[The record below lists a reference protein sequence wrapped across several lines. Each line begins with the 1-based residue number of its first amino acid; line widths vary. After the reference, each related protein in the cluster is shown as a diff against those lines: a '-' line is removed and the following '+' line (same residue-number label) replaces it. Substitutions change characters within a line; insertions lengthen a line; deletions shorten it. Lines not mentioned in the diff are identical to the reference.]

1 MFDQVSIIGC
11 GLIGSSILR
20 RLKKNKS
27 VKNLVCYDNNKSVC
41 EIIKK
46 ESLSDHIASSP
57 IDAVK
62 NSDFILVATPISS
75 FENII
80 NSIKDNLKPGSILTD
95 TCSVKIGVDNIVKK
109 LNLYQVST
117 GDLLR
122 SEVKN
127 QTSIGKYIE
136 NIISKGDFATDEIV
150 NELIKNVVSDP
161 KKKDK
166 LILF

>member
-80 NSIKDNLKPGSILTD
+80 KNK
-95 TCSVKIGVDNIVKK
+95 VK
-109 LNLYQVST
+109 
-117 GDLLR
+117 
-122 SEVKN
+122 
-127 QTSIGKYIE
+127 GK
-136 NIISKGDFATDEIV
+136 
-150 NELIKNVVSDP
+150 
-161 KKKDK
+161 
-166 LILF
+166 